1 MSTASGSG
9 SSASMRTPR
18 RRVAGLGSARSGTG
32 HFWLQRVTALSNLIL
47 VIIALPIVI
56 AVAGEGHAGVVA
68 TLGNP
73 LVAIVLLL
81 LLLSICMH
89 MRIGMQVVIEDY
101 VHAEGVKVLALI
113 ANTFFTTAVGFAGAF
128 AILKISFGG

>member
-1 MSTASGSG
+1 
-9 SSASMRTPR
+9 MRTPR

-32 HFWLQRVTALSNLIL
+32 HFWLQRVTALANLVLL
-47 VIIALPIVI
+47 VITLPII
-56 AVAGEGHAGVVA
+56 ICVAGEGHGALVA
-68 TLGNP
+68 ALRNP
-73 LVAIVLLL
+73 LAAVPLLL
-81 LLLSICMH
+81 LLLSVCFH

-101 VHAEGVKVLALI
+101 VHSEGTKVLALI

>member
-1 MSTASGSG
+1 MSATPG
-9 SSASMRTPR
+9 SSLRTPR

-32 HFWLQRVTALSNLIL
+32 HFWLQRVTALGNLFLL
-47 VIIALPIVI
+47 VIALPIVI
-56 AVAGEGHAGVVA
+56 CVAGSGYAATVA
-68 TLGNP
+68 TLGHP

-81 LLLSICMH
+81 LLLSVSLH

-101 VHAEGVKVLALI
+101 VHHEGAKVLALI
-113 ANTFFTTAVGFAGAF
+113 ANTFFTTAVGLAGAF

>member
-1 MSTASGSG
+1 MSATSGS
-9 SSASMRTPR
+9 SMRTPR

-32 HFWLQRVTALSNLIL
+32 HFWLQRVTALANLVLL
-47 VIIALPIVI
+47 VITLPII
-56 AVAGEGHAGVVA
+56 ICVAGEGHGVLVA
-68 TLGNP
+68 ALRNP
-73 LVAIVLLL
+73 LAAVPLLL
-81 LLLSICMH
+81 LLLSVCFH

-101 VHAEGVKVLALI
+101 VHSEGTKVLALI

>member
-1 MSTASGSG
+1 MSTSSGS
-9 SSASMRTPR
+9 SMRTPR

-47 VIIALPIVI
+47 ILIALPIVI
-56 AVAGEGHAGVVA
+56 CVAGQGHAATVA
-68 TLGNP
+68 TLGHP

-81 LLLSICMH
+81 LLFSVTFH

-101 VHAEGVKVLALI
+101 VHSEGVKVLALI
-113 ANTFFTTAVGFAGAF
+113 ANTFFTIAVGSAGAF

>member
-1 MSTASGSG
+1 
-9 SSASMRTPR
+9 MRTPR

-32 HFWLQRVTALSNLIL
+32 HFWLQRVTALANLIL
-47 VIIALPIVI
+47 LVITLPII
-56 AVAGEGHAGVVA
+56 ICVAGEGHGALVA
-68 TLGNP
+68 ALRNP
-73 LVAIVLLL
+73 LAAVPLLL
-81 LLLSICMH
+81 LLLSVCFH

-101 VHAEGVKVLALI
+101 VHSEGMKVLALI

>member
-1 MSTASGSG
+1 MSATSGS
-9 SSASMRTPR
+9 SMRTPR

-47 VIIALPIVI
+47 IIIALPII
-56 AVAGEGHAGVVA
+56 IGVAGEGHAALVA
-68 TLGNP
+68 ALRNP
-73 LVAIVLLL
+73 LVAVVLLL
-81 LLLSICMH
+81 LLASVTFH

-101 VHAEGVKVLALI
+101 VHAEGAKVLALI
-113 ANTFFTTAVGFAGAF
+113 ANTFFTIAVGAVGAF